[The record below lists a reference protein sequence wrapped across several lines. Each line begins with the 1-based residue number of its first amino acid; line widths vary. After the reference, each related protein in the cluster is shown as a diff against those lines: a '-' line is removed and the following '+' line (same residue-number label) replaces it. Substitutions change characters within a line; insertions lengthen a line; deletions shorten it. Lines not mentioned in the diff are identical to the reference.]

1 MDGNQ
6 AFQNYNGQST
16 SQYQIPSQQM
26 TQHQINQQI
35 IQQQLANQAMIGR
48 QTGHQDSMLQGGMPM
63 EDPNSNLTRH
73 YRKKK
78 TWSMTLK
85 ISIETP
91 ELDHKLD
98 ESFEIEIGSN

>member
-1 MDGNQ
+1 M
-6 AFQNYNGQST
+6 
-16 SQYQIPSQQM
+16 
-26 TQHQINQQI
+26 
-35 IQQQLANQAMIGR
+35 GR
-48 QTGHQDSMLQGGMPM
+48 QSNVQDSLVQGGINYD
-63 EDPNSNLTRH
+63 DPNSNLPRH

-98 ESFEIEIGSN
+98 ESFEIEIGSNQTEGAALVHPCHGQES

>member
-1 MDGNQ
+1 
-6 AFQNYNGQST
+6 
-16 SQYQIPSQQM
+16 M

-35 IQQQLANQAMIGR
+35 IQHQLANQAQSRLGGLSGM
-48 QTGHQDSMLQGGMPM
+48 DQGAMGM

>member
-1 MDGNQ
+1 
-6 AFQNYNGQST
+6 
-16 SQYQIPSQQM
+16 
-26 TQHQINQQI
+26 
-35 IQQQLANQAMIGR
+35 
-48 QTGHQDSMLQGGMPM
+48 MPM

>member
-1 MDGNQ
+1 M
-6 AFQNYNGQST
+6 
-16 SQYQIPSQQM
+16 M
-26 TQHQINQQI
+26 
-35 IQQQLANQAMIGR
+35 GR
-48 QTGHQDSMLQGGMPM
+48 GGHDPNMMGGMDM
-63 EDPNSNLTRH
+63 QDPNSNLTRH